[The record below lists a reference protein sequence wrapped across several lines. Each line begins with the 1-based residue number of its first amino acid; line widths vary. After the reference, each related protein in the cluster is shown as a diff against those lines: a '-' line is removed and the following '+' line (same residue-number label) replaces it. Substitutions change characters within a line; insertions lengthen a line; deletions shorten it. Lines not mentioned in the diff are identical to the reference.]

1 MTRPDLDRIHT
12 WRAHPGVRSGSQLP
26 FGERAA
32 DIVRNG
38 MGSWAFVL
46 AALVF
51 LALWMGFNGHHG
63 FDPYPFIL
71 LNLVLSCLAALQG
84 AILLIAAKRSDQ
96 IASELAQ
103 HDYETDQK
111 VEGLVEQLTRQHEE
125 IQRQLA
131 ELTELTR
138 QGLDTTKPGT

>member
-26 FGERAA
+26 FGSRAA
-32 DIVRNG
+32 DLVRNG
-38 MGSWAFVL
+38 MGSWTFVF

-51 LALWMGFNGHHG
+51 LALWMGFNGHRG

-138 QGLDTTKPGT
+138 QRL

>member
-1 MTRPDLDRIHT
+1 
-12 WRAHPGVRSGSQLP
+12 V
-26 FGERAA
+26 FC
-32 DIVRNG
+32 
-38 MGSWAFVL
+38 
-46 AALVF
+46 ALVF
-51 LALWMGFNGHHG
+51 LTVWMGFNGHHG

-71 LNLVLSCLAALQG
+71 LNLVLSCLAAMQG

-103 HDYETDQK
+103 HDCETDQK

-131 ELTELTR
+131 ELNELTR
-138 QGLDTTKPGT
+138 QRLDTAKPGT